1 MRIMMDEC
9 CCDNM
14 GCSNLV
20 ERDNCCAPSSCPRT
34 AKEHTAEISRDP
46 CLQWIVSPHSSHGQA
61 RRGDIF
67 GDTARALDCKTL
79 PKHEQRG
86 SGTEQYRT
94 VQSSLV
100 LAWSSPPEPRT
111 STAHDMLALAETQGA
126 RATLRLAHRMES
138 TRRYGRNATLT
149 VRDWLGNARGGL
161 LQGSQQDRASVVL
174 YGTGLD
180 WTGLFC

>member
-1 MRIMMDEC
+1 MNAAATTWVVLTWLKET
-9 CCDNM
+9 
-14 GCSNLV
+14 
-20 ERDNCCAPSSCPRT
+20 T
-34 AKEHTAEISRDP
+34 AARRARALA
-46 CLQWIVSPHSSHGQA
+46 LQRNTRPKSVAIRVGSGSSPHTSSHGQA

-138 TRRYGRNATLT
+138 MRRYGLPTRC
-149 VRDWLGNARGGL
+149 R
-161 LQGSQQDRASVVL
+161 L
-174 YGTGLD
+174 YPEAPECD
-180 WTGLFC
+180 ADCP